1 MKIETLYEANLIYN
15 ELREKNLCS
24 PPRDK
29 ISIDIDH
36 IDCCRDALRL
46 MLSPETL
53 EAIETK
59 KDEIRDLIISD
70 LTNQCEAME
79 AKLEAL

>member
-1 MKIETLYEANLIYN
+1 
-15 ELREKNLCS
+15 
-24 PPRDK
+24 
-29 ISIDIDH
+29 
-36 IDCCRDALRL
+36 

>member
-1 MKIETLYEANLIYN
+1 MKIETLYEANLIHD
-15 ELREKNLCS
+15 ELRKKTMLTS
-24 PPRDK
+24 RDK
-29 ISIDIDH
+29 ISIDVDH

-70 LTNQCEAME
+70 LTNQCEAL
-79 AKLEAL
+79 KVQLEAL

>member
-15 ELREKNLCS
+15 ELREKKSMLT
-24 PPRDK
+24 PRDK
-29 ISIDIDH
+29 ISIDVDH

-59 KDEIRDLIISD
+59 KDEIRDLITSD
-70 LTNQCEAME
+70 ITNQCEALE